1 MILDGRT
8 ARGDTMSDK
17 LDELASE
24 IDDAVVTTEELKN
37 DPGSHNEKK
46 IDKITDA
53 LDTAKDAV
61 DDLEDAE
68 E

>member
-1 MILDGRT
+1 
-8 ARGDTMSDK
+8 MSDK

-24 IDDAVVTTEELKN
+24 IDDAVITAEELKN
-37 DPGSHNEKK
+37 EPGSHQEQK
-46 IDKITDA
+46 IDEIADA

-68 E
+68 K

>member
-1 MILDGRT
+1 
-8 ARGDTMSDK
+8 MSDK